1 MENGVKGNKY
11 ERKRKKGSKEEKYSS
26 TSSKTLC
33 RMSNSNFPH
42 TEDFR
47 AKEKESDNDIK
58 HVEAQSVTHRTN
70 HQETQQRP
78 TKVVAQ

>member
-1 MENGVKGNKY
+1 
-11 ERKRKKGSKEEKYSS
+11 
-26 TSSKTLC
+26 
-33 RMSNSNFPH
+33 MSNSNFPH

-47 AKEKESDNDIK
+47 AKEKELDNDIK
-58 HVEAQSVTHRTN
+58 HVEAQSVTQRTN